1 MTNETNERP
10 TYRGVEFCDLSA
22 YDKELVNQ
30 GIIEADEPEPV
41 RDNAPICF
49 DWATCKPVRVIAPIC
64 DEFDWATC
72 KPEGFEAQRATGTGL
87 CALAESVGDF
97 QDADEVDV
105 VTLADLDYNHPELV
119 EAIINDGIDLTEVIA
134 RMNEHLDKEEGIDYD
149 MARVLAALLA
159 ELASN

>member
-41 RDNAPICF
+41 RDNAPIC
-49 DWATCKPVRVIAPIC
+49 

-97 QDADEVDV
+97 QDADEVDVVTVDV